1 LTHSGRIT
9 IMTTQSQG
17 TWLGHP
23 KGLFLLFGTEMW
35 ERFGYYGM
43 RALLVLYLVATVENG
58 GFGWSTADALSLY
71 GTFTMAVYLTP
82 LIGGWLADNYVGQR
96 KAIILG
102 GILFSAGYFTLG
114 IPKSMI
120 PGMEE
125 NIFYLG
131 LILICCGNG
140 LFKANVS
147 SLVGDLYEDG
157 DHRRD
162 GAFTIFYM
170 GINLGAFLSP
180 LIVGYLGEEVNWHYG
195 FIAAGC
201 GMLIGLA
208 LQLTLANKYL
218 GDIGVVPSAKLKKP
232 SEDSELKSAAL
243 TKEEKDRT
251 KVILIMSI
259 FSIIFWVG
267 FEQAGGLF
275 NIYASQFTDRNLM
288 GFEVPATWFQS
299 LNALFIIL
307 FAPVIASIWVNMGKK
322 EPTSP
327 VKFALAMVFLS
338 LGFFVMVWA
347 TMVQDGDTTVKVSML
362 FLVFAYLFH
371 TLGELCLS
379 PIGLSMVSKLA
390 PLKFTSLLMGAWF
403 LCTAVANK
411 LAGVVGEFVGE
422 GEEQVD
428 NALTIFASVGIA
440 GLVTALIVY
449 LSANKLVD
457 WMHGAEGDHEAKLD
471 EKLEEELEVTATHE
485 AMVEKRS

>member
-1 LTHSGRIT
+1 
-9 IMTTQSQG
+9 MNKPTTG
-17 TWLGHP
+17 TFLGHP

-58 GFGWSTADALSLY
+58 GFGWTTGEALGLY

-82 LIGGWLADNYVGQR
+82 MIGGWLADNFIGQR

-102 GILFSAGYFTLG
+102 GILFSLGYFTLG
-114 IPKSMI
+114 IPKTMI
-120 PGMEE
+120 TGMEE
-125 NIFYLG
+125 NVFYLG

-147 SLVGDLYEDG
+147 SLVGELYEDG

-180 LIVGYLGEEVNWHYG
+180 LIVGYLGEQVNWHYG

-201 GMLIGLA
+201 GMLIGLF

-218 GDIGVVPSAKLKKP
+218 GEIGVVPSAKKAGANSK
-232 SEDSELKSAAL
+232 EELKARAL

-251 KVILIMSI
+251 KVILIMSV
-259 FSIIFWVG
+259 FSVIFWAG

-275 NIYASQFTDRNLM
+275 NIYASQFTDRDFM
-288 GFEVPATWFQS
+288 GFEVPASWFQS
-299 LNALFIIL
+299 LNAMFIIL
-307 FAPVIASIWVNMGKK
+307 LAPVVASIWIKMDTK

-327 VKFALAMVFLS
+327 VKFALAMVFLA

-347 TMVQDGDTTVKVSML
+347 TMVQGGDTSVKVSML

-379 PIGLSMVSKLA
+379 PIGLSLVSKLA
-390 PLKFTSLLMGAWF
+390 PVKFTSLLMGAWF
-403 LCTAVANK
+403 FFTALSNK
-411 LAGVVGEFVGE
+411 LAAFIGQFVGE
-422 GEEQVD
+422 GEQQVE
-428 NALTIFASVGIA
+428 NAGTIFMSVGGA
-440 GLVTALIVY
+440 ALVTAVIIF
-449 LSANKLVD
+449 LSANKLVA
-457 WMHGAEGDHEAKLD
+457 WMHGAEGDNHHDME
-471 EKLEEELEVTATHE
+471 EKLEEELSVTGTHE
-485 AMVEKRS
+485 AMPESHN

>member
-1 LTHSGRIT
+1 MNKPNT
-9 IMTTQSQG
+9 G
-17 TWLGHP
+17 TLFGHP

-43 RALLVLYLVATVENG
+43 RALLVLYLVASVEDG
-58 GFGWSTADALSLY
+58 GFGWTNGEALGLY

-82 LIGGWLADNYVGQR
+82 MIGGWLADNIIGQR

-102 GILFSAGYFTLG
+102 GIIFSAGYFTLG

-120 PGMEE
+120 VGMEE
-125 NIFYLG
+125 TVFYIGLG
-131 LILICCGNG
+131 LIICGNG

-180 LIVGYLGEEVNWHYG
+180 LIVGYLGEQVNWHYG

-201 GMLIGLA
+201 GMLIGLV
-208 LQLTLANKYL
+208 LQLSLADKYL
-218 GDIGVVPSAKLKKP
+218 GDIGVVPSAKKAKDSKEDLK
-232 SEDSELKSAAL
+232 ARAL
-243 TKEEKDRT
+243 TQEEKDRT
-251 KVILIMSI
+251 KVILIMSV
-259 FSIIFWVG
+259 FSVIFWAG

-275 NIYASQFTDRNLM
+275 NIYASEFTERNIM
-288 GFEVPATWFQS
+288 GFEVPASWFQS
-299 LNALFIIL
+299 LNAMFIIL
-307 FAPVIASIWVNMGKK
+307 LAPVIASVWVKMGSK

-327 VKFALAMVFLS
+327 VKFALAMVFLA
-338 LGFFVMVWA
+338 LGFFVMVFA
-347 TMVQDGDTTVKVSML
+347 TMAQGGDTTVKVSML

-379 PIGLSMVSKLA
+379 PIGLSLVSKLA

-403 LCTAVANK
+403 FFTALSNK
-411 LAGVVGEFVGE
+411 LAAFIGSFVGE
-422 GEEQVD
+422 GEEQVE
-428 NALTIFASVGIA
+428 NALNIFMGVGI
-440 GLVTALIVY
+440 GALITGVIIF
-449 LSANKLVD
+449 LSANKLVE
-457 WMHGAEGDHEAKLD
+457 WMHGAEGDGHDLE
-471 EKLEEELEVTATHE
+471 EKLEEELSVTGTHE
-485 AMVEKRS
+485 AMPETHVKL

>member
-1 LTHSGRIT
+1 
-9 IMTTQSQG
+9 MTVRSEG
-17 TWLGHP
+17 NFLGHP

-43 RALLVLYLVATVENG
+43 RALLVLYLVAAVEDG
-58 GFGWSTADALSLY
+58 GFGWTTGDALGLY

-82 LIGGWLADNYVGQR
+82 MIGGWLADNFIGQR

-114 IPKSMI
+114 IPKTMI

-125 NIFYLG
+125 MVFYIG
-131 LILICCGNG
+131 LVLICCGNG

-147 SLVGDLYEDG
+147 SLVGDLYEEG

-162 GAFTIFYM
+162 SAFTIFYM

-180 LIVGYLGEEVNWHYG
+180 LIVGYLGEQINWHYG

-218 GDIGVVPSAKLKKP
+218 GDIGVKPSAQLAKQSKEDLKA
-232 SEDSELKSAAL
+232 AAL

-251 KVILIMSI
+251 KVILIMSV
-259 FSIIFWVG
+259 FSVIFWAG

-275 NIYASQFTDRNLM
+275 NIYASQFTERNVM
-288 GFEVPATWFQS
+288 GFEIPASWFQS
-299 LNALFIIL
+299 LNAMFIIL
-307 FAPVIASIWVNMGKK
+307 LAPVIASVWVKMGSK

-327 VKFALAMVFLS
+327 VKFGLAMVFLAI
-338 LGFFVMVWA
+338 GFFVMVLA
-347 TMVQDGDTTVKVSML
+347 TMAQGGDTSIKVSLL

-390 PLKFTSLLMGAWF
+390 PLKFTSLLMGCWF
-403 LCTAVANK
+403 FFTALSNY
-411 LAGVVGEFVGE
+411 LAAFIGSFVGE
-422 GEEQVD
+422 GEEQVN
-428 NALTIFASVGIA
+428 NAFNIFLGVGIGA
-440 GLVTALIVY
+440 LVTAVIIF
-449 LSANKLVD
+449 LSANKLVE
-457 WMHGAEGDHEAKLD
+457 WMHGAEGEKTNTLD
-471 EKLEEELEVTATHE
+471 AKLEEEMEVTATHE
-485 AMVEKRS
+485 AMAEKHS